1 MTTTQ
6 EPGTAATSAATSS
19 DAHKTWKTLEPF
31 HSMIYFA
38 PEAQEEYAGIGL
50 DLKAN
55 RALGYFPARAAA
67 MGPVG
72 PGIVHATFF
81 SFSRAAC
88 EFGLAGAWDAASPAE
103 VLAARYRGA
112 DRALRRMCGDALDGP
127 DVAEA
132 VALCRTACEGATGDG
147 RALYAA
153 HADLPWPDAPHLQLF
168 HAIMLLR
175 EFRGDGHIAAMVAA
189 GVSGLEAAVM
199 HVALGESWSRRAMQ
213 KTRVYT
219 DEQWDEATAGLV
231 SRGWLTEDATVTE
244 EGTAH
249 RQQTEDLTDTLAL
262 PTWARIGA
270 EGCAR
275 ARELVRPLSKAITDS
290 GGVGVK

>member
-1 MTTTQ
+1 MT
-6 EPGTAATSAATSS
+6 TSAATTAQ
-19 DAHKTWKTLEPF
+19 DARKTWKTLEPV
-31 HSMIYFA
+31 HAMIYFA
-38 PEAQEEYAGIGL
+38 PEAREEYAGVGF

-55 RALGYFPARAAA
+55 PALGYFPSRAAA

-81 SFSRAAC
+81 NFSRVAC
-88 EFGLAGAWDAASPAE
+88 EFGLAGAWETASPAD

-112 DRALRRMCGDALDGP
+112 DRALRRMCGDALDSP

-132 VALCRTACEGATGDG
+132 VTLCRTACEGATDDG
-147 RALYAA
+147 RPLYAA

-175 EFRGDGHIAAMVAA
+175 EFRGDGHIAALVAA

-199 HVALGESWSRRAMQ
+199 HVAMGDSWSRRALQ
-213 KTRVYT
+213 KTRGYS
-219 DEQWDEATAGLV
+219 DEQWDGAVAALV
-231 SRGWLTEDATVTE
+231 ERGWLSSDSPEGEATFTDA
-244 EGTAH
+244 GAAH
-249 RQQTEDLTDTLAL
+249 RQQVEDLTDTLAL

-270 EGCAR
+270 DGCAR
-275 ARELVRPLSKAITDS
+275 VRDLVRPLSKAIVDS